1 MTAALSLSSAAQT
14 APADMRVF
22 HSFAE
27 SEAVWRTIEASGQL
41 MTPYQRYDLLSQ
53 WQKHIG
59 EPAGI
64 RPLIAV
70 AFDPDRRP
78 VALWPLGI
86 RRAGPFKVA
95 QFLGGTHVNFN
106 MPVWRRDALLAV
118 DAAALRAMIQPLG
131 DCVDVLVLMQQPF
144 AWQGD
149 ANPLA
154 LLPHALCPNSG
165 YRGPLEADFDN
176 LLRSRTS
183 SDTRKKMRK
192 KERGLAA
199 HGDVR
204 FFRAEGSDC
213 DRVLDVFFAQK
224 AARMQERGIS
234 DIFSEPD
241 TRQFVH
247 AAVRSGA
254 IELYA
259 LAVNDVI
266 VATFGGIVGA
276 GDRFCGMFNSMSAHD
291 FRNESPGEQLLVQ
304 LVRRCCERGL
314 NTFDLGTGDAAY
326 KALFAPDREALF
338 DSFLPLTPAGKL
350 IALAAQTKGGV
361 KRMIKQNPRLWS
373 AIETARRLRGSLTK
387 A

>member
-1 MTAALSLSSAAQT
+1 MTAALRSFPGAEPAAAT
-14 APADMRVF
+14 VRVF
-22 HSFAE
+22 NSFAD
-27 SEAVWRTIEASGQL
+27 SENAWRAIEGADAV
-41 MTPYQRYDLLSQ
+41 MTPYQRYDLLSL
-53 WQKHIG
+53 WQRHIG
-59 EPAGI
+59 EPAGVTPFI
-64 RPLIAV
+64 VV
-70 AFDPDRRP
+70 AFDDNGAPCS
-78 VALWPLGI
+78 LWPLGC
-86 RRAGPFKVA
+86 RRNGPFKVA
-95 QFLGGTHVNFN
+95 EFLGGSHVNFN
-106 MPVWRRDALLAV
+106 MPIWRRGALADFDETALRNVLSQIGGADAL
-118 DAAALRAMIQPLG
+118 
-131 DCVDVLVLMQQPF
+131 VLKQQPF
-144 AWQGD
+144 VWQGTP
-149 ANPLA
+149 NPLGA
-154 LLPHALCPNSG
+154 LPHAACANSG
-165 YRGPLEADFDN
+165 YRGPLDRDFEN

-192 KERGLAA
+192 KERALAG
-199 HGDVR
+199 HGTVEFGRVAAELMD
-204 FFRAEGSDC
+204 RA
-213 DRVLDVFFAQK
+213 LDTFFAQK

-241 TRQFVH
+241 TRHFVD

-259 LAVNDVI
+259 LTVNDTV
-266 VATFGGIVGA
+266 VATFGGVVGS
-276 GDRFCGMFNSMSAHD
+276 GDRFCGMFNSMSANA
-291 FRNESPGEQLLVQ
+291 FRQESPGEQLLVQ
-304 LVRRCCERGL
+304 LVRHCCERGL